1 MLWGGDWLYLA
12 DCLSKTHTLNLKNPL
27 YYFPHPCGGGLRG
40 RVSPIIAKPCD
51 SKTKQSKNQ
60 MQIQPR
66 HCEIFARKSK
76 QSILATLES
85 CMNHLLYAN
94 LWLDLLIRFW
104 VIYFLY
110 LLTARGLDCFGDK
123 SPRNDSKNS
132 PSLAEIK
139 GGG

>member
-1 MLWGGDWLYLA
+1 
-12 DCLSKTHTLNLKNPL
+12 
-27 YYFPHPCGGGLRG
+27 
-40 RVSPIIAKPCD
+40 
-51 SKTKQSKNQ
+51 

-85 CMNHLLYAN
+85 CMNHSLYAN

-123 SPRNDSKNS
+123 SPRNDGVGVDYFGESAILFAMTK
-132 PSLAEIK
+132 
-139 GGG
+139 